1 MPRHEFSKTK
11 TRISILTVLS
21 IDSSMK
27 RFNKLLDAALIAL
40 VTYHLVISPYTK
52 VEESFNIQAI
62 HDILN
67 YGAFCTETIEKYDH
81 KQFPGAVPR
90 SFIGSLVLALLAKPV
105 IFISSIFG
113 KDLLQGEQT
122 QLQTIVRGI
131 LGLTNALS
139 LIRLRDQLNKVT
151 FRDKK
156 SNIKGFTGFWYSV
169 LLLSQFHL
177 IYYSSR
183 TLPNF
188 IALPLVNFGLS
199 KLIVGDLSGL
209 TWLAMTGVVFR
220 MEVGVFA
227 VVIAVVSSLVYG
239 QSNIVAN
246 IVLLFAG
253 GLFGTL
259 TTLFIDSYF
268 WGKPL
273 VPELSSFIFNIVDG
287 NAAEWGVEP
296 WGAYFNKY
304 LFKLFRPPVVLI
316 LSVIGF
322 LNDPAD
328 DGVAITDTKAVR
340 HPARNSLRIL
350 YTSSIIFIAI
360 MSFQPHK
367 EWRFIIYTIPIFTLQ
382 AANGLSNISIKWS
395 LSFSNKLL
403 TLIISFL
410 VLVSALLSLQMG
422 YISSFNYPG
431 GEALEFANYYVSEHY
446 SGRNVTL
453 HIDVPACMTG
463 ITRFGELHREGV
475 KYDKSETDVDY
486 DTFDLVITRDL
497 VHGWKLLHKA
507 KIFKN
512 LDLTTILKLIETQ
525 KADRSTLF
533 VLLKIMVDE
542 FFNGSNQTL
551 KSLLQSTIA
560 LEDYIYVYEQPIK
573 SEESVQEG
581 IR

>member
-1 MPRHEFSKTK
+1 
-11 TRISILTVLS
+11 
-21 IDSSMK
+21 MK

-253 GLFGTL
+253 SLFGTL

-463 ITRFGELHREGV
+463 VTRFGELHREGV

-573 SEESVQEG
+573 LEENVQEG

>member
-1 MPRHEFSKTK
+1 
-11 TRISILTVLS
+11 
-21 IDSSMK
+21 MK
-27 RFNKLLDAALIAL
+27 KFNKVLDAALMAL

-67 YGAFCTETIEKYDH
+67 YGAFCTEMIGKYDH

-113 KDLLQGEQT
+113 NDLLQGEQT

-188 IALPLVNFGLS
+188 IALPIVNFGLS

-227 VVIAVVSSLVYG
+227 VVIAVVSSLVFG

-259 TTLFIDSYF
+259 ATLFIDSYF

-382 AANGLSNISIKWS
+382 AANGLSSISIKWS

-431 GEALEFANYYVSEHY
+431 GEALEFANSYVSEHY

-463 ITRFGELHREGV
+463 VTRFGELHCEGV

-486 DTFDLVITRDL
+486 DTFDLVITKDL
-497 VHGWKLLHKA
+497 VHGWKLLHTA
-507 KIFKN
+507 KKFKN

-525 KADRSTLF
+525 RADRSTLF
-533 VLLKIMVDE
+533 VLLKITVDE

-560 LEDYIYVYEQPIK
+560 LEDYIYVYEKPIK
-573 SEESVQEG
+573 LEERVQEG
-581 IR
+581 IH

>member
-1 MPRHEFSKTK
+1 M
-11 TRISILTVLS
+11 
-21 IDSSMK
+21 
-27 RFNKLLDAALIAL
+27 
-40 VTYHLVISPYTK
+40 
-52 VEESFNIQAI
+52 
-62 HDILN
+62 
-67 YGAFCTETIEKYDH
+67 
-81 KQFPGAVPR
+81 
-90 SFIGSLVLALLAKPV
+90 
-105 IFISSIFG
+105 
-113 KDLLQGEQT
+113 
-122 QLQTIVRGI
+122 
-131 LGLTNALS
+131 
-139 LIRLRDQLNKVT
+139 
-151 FRDKK
+151 
-156 SNIKGFTGFWYSV
+156 
-169 LLLSQFHL
+169 
-177 IYYSSR
+177 
-183 TLPNF
+183 
-188 IALPLVNFGLS
+188 
-199 KLIVGDLSGL
+199 GDLSGL

-463 ITRFGELHREGV
+463 VTRFGELHREG
-475 KYDKSETDVDY
+475 
-486 DTFDLVITRDL
+486 
-497 VHGWKLLHKA
+497 
-507 KIFKN
+507 
-512 LDLTTILKLIETQ
+512 
-525 KADRSTLF
+525 
-533 VLLKIMVDE
+533 
-542 FFNGSNQTL
+542 
-551 KSLLQSTIA
+551 
-560 LEDYIYVYEQPIK
+560 
-573 SEESVQEG
+573 
-581 IR
+581 

>member
-1 MPRHEFSKTK
+1 
-11 TRISILTVLS
+11 
-21 IDSSMK
+21 MK

-573 SEESVQEG
+573 LEESVQEG

>member
-1 MPRHEFSKTK
+1 
-11 TRISILTVLS
+11 
-21 IDSSMK
+21 MK

-113 KDLLQGEQT
+113 KDILQGEQT

-463 ITRFGELHREGV
+463 VTRFGELHREGV

-573 SEESVQEG
+573 LEESVQEG

>member
-1 MPRHEFSKTK
+1 
-11 TRISILTVLS
+11 
-21 IDSSMK
+21 MK

-463 ITRFGELHREGV
+463 VTRFGELHREGV

-573 SEESVQEG
+573 LEENVQEG